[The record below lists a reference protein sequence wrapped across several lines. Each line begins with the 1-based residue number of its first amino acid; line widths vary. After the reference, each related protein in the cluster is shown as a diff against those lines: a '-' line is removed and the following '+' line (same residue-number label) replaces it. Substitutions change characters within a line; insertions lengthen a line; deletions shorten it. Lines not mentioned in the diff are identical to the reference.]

1 MAEMLLINPRRRTG
15 RKTRKAATA
24 KRRRTTAR
32 RKNPISVATVRRRRA
47 NPIRAKRRVSRRR
60 RNPIGGKILS
70 GGLMKMIQEAFV
82 GAAGSVAVDVAY
94 GQIQS
99 YLPASL
105 RRTPGQV
112 GVGDVVKAAITVG
125 LGSILAKPTKGLSK
139 RMAAGALTVQ
149 AADVLKSFVPSTM
162 QLGYIAPARVVPG
175 TNRVGPMRR
184 GGVSEYVSPGST
196 PMLSAYTRPGA
207 SPILNGSR
215 QERGAQMREG
225 VSTFR

>member
-1 MAEMLLINPRRRTG
+1 MAEMLLINPRRRSG
-15 RKTRKAATA
+15 RKTRKATA

-32 RKNPISVATVRRRRA
+32 RKNPISVATVRRRRH

-125 LGSILAKPTKGLSK
+125 LGSVLAKPTKGLSK

-149 AADVLKSFVPSTM
+149 AAELLKSFVPSTM

-184 GGVSEYVSPGST
+184 GGVSEYVAPGAT
-196 PMLSAYTRPGA
+196 PMLSAYSRPGV

-215 QERGAQMREG
+215 DQRTAQMREG
-225 VSTFR
+225 VSAFR

>member
-24 KRRRTTAR
+24 KRRRATSH

-47 NPIRAKRRVSRRR
+47 NPIRAKRRASRR

-149 AADVLKSFVPSTM
+149 AADVLKSFVPATM

-184 GGVSEYVSPGST
+184 GGVSEYVSPGQT

-207 SPILNGSR
+207 GSPILNGSR
-215 QERGAQMREG
+215 QERTAQMREG
-225 VSTFR
+225 VSNFR